1 MQPFAL
7 PFGVGVMRAVIERSL
22 FAAILAASLA
32 IVPMNTAGAR
42 DTDAK
47 GGPEVKESQPALVN
61 PNDDFVKEFSNLK
74 KQLQELGKKIKQ
86 SAAEI
91 ETLTSPDAARKE
103 IGTLQALIADTL
115 GLVTNNADVA
125 KLGEKVIDFARK
137 KQKQFEQDKK
147 FSPEERAYLQK
158 EWKRVGAE
166 TEAAIGELTKARSKL
181 TGMLKTVQARGDFIE
196 ELQALKNANKM
207 LDVVRSL
214 ASELRAASGSLE
226 SFAKAAKP
234 PSAGM

>member
-7 PFGVGVMRAVIERSL
+7 PFVVGVMRAVIERSL

-115 GLVTNNADVA
+115 GLVSDNAE
-125 KLGEKVIDFARK
+125 LGEKVIDFARK